1 MHAATPAANK
11 ALSRDQHATVVRLC
25 VSRHVKDLRL
35 IVGAAS
41 VLMLLLL
48 IIGPIV
54 GVRSQEATQC
64 KGSSICD
71 WTSAQIWLPAASS
84 FLVFLTPV
92 IGAFGLLLGW
102 AYQTG
107 SARLGVVDLFA
118 CEISTLCRIT
128 TVLDSVKRLVDRF
141 NVGPQPDSSSSG
153 AAPAAQFISEENYFP
168 VFDACVR
175 DLQTL
180 DAEVVIN
187 IAAFYTYMKAGRDS
201 MRSLAGISPEAS
213 DLAAPPSQS
222 AVQGPWHDAARNVLY
237 LLYLGLESARKSIK
251 DLVEFEPELMERT
264 IVILISELD
273 AYGFLRAQFT
283 QKDDP
288 RHERI
293 EMRIADYQQLVP
305 RLCSVV
311 ETGEK
316 AELGRMAS
324 NKLTTLTRW
333 LPSWLLLPELR
344 KRFQEAIGSA
354 AVGSTQPIS

>member
-11 ALSRDQHATVVRLC
+11 ALSRDQHATVVRLF

-48 IIGPIV
+48 VIGPV
-54 GVRSQEATQC
+54 LAVRSQEATKCQ
-64 KGSSICD
+64 GSSICD
-71 WTSAQIWLPAASS
+71 WTSAKIWLPAASS

-128 TVLDSVKRLVDRF
+128 TVLDSVNRLVDRF
-141 NVGPQPDSSSSG
+141 NVGPQPGSSG
-153 AAPAAQFISEENYFP
+153 SGALPAAQFSSEENYFP

-187 IAAFYTYMKAGRDS
+187 IAAFYTYMKAARDS
-201 MRSLAGISPEAS
+201 LRSLAGISPEAS

-222 AVQGPWHDAARNVLY
+222 AVQGPWHEVARNVLY

-251 DLVEFEPELMERT
+251 DLVEFQPELMERT

-273 AYGFLRAQFT
+273 AYGFLRQQFT

-293 EMRIADYQQLVP
+293 QMRLADYQQLVP

-311 ETGEK
+311 DTGE
-316 AELGRMAS
+316 AESQRMPS
-324 NKLTTLTRW
+324 HKVSSVSRW

-344 KRFQEAIGSA
+344 KRFQEAVGSS
-354 AVGSTQPIS
+354 AVGSTRPIS